1 MAAHHWNA
9 WFGAV
14 SPARVTASF
23 LAMASML
30 AIAPPATAGSSPW
43 SDARKGTR
51 ITYRVSETQPGFSS
65 GPAMTMEVTE
75 EVIEATETSVK
86 VRITKTRRKG
96 GERETRESMAEYP
109 RKLTRDQYLNL
120 MDALGFTHGSEFQV
134 KVSGQE
140 YQCIKHR
147 KEQESPDRDPD
158 KSVYQNTVVCKD
170 MPGWIYR
177 QWFSSISWRNDV
189 PRRDML
195 EVVR

>member
-1 MAAHHWNA
+1 MAAHLWNA
-9 WFGAV
+9 WCGPAT
-14 SPARVTASF
+14 PARVSASC
-23 LAMASML
+23 LVVASIL
-30 AIAPPATAGSSPW
+30 AIAPTALAGSDPW

-51 ITYRVSETQPGFSS
+51 ITYRVSEVQPGISS

-75 EVIEATETSVK
+75 EVIEATEASVK

-96 GERETRESMAEYP
+96 GEREARESTAEYP
-109 RKLTRDQYLNL
+109 RKLTRDQYMNL
-120 MDALGFTHGSEFQV
+120 MDAIGFTHGSAFKV

-158 KSVYQNTVVCKD
+158 KSIYQNTVVCKD

-195 EVVR
+195 EVVP